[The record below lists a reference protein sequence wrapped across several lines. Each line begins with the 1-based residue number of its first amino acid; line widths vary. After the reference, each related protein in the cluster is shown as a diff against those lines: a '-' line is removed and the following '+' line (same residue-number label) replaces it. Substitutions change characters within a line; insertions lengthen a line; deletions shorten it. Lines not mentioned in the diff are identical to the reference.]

1 MKLYLLRHGIAVDR
15 GTPGF
20 ERDADRTL
28 TPEGR
33 ERMEQEAQGMAALGL
48 KWDRILTSPYLRA
61 RETAE
66 IVAQK
71 LGCPERLEVCEALV
85 PGGSRKDLFKR
96 LQKCEADEQILL
108 VGHEPDLSELIGEL
122 IAADPD
128 VAIDF
133 KKGSLACLALD
144 RPSRPETACLE
155 WLLTPKLLRLLGAA
169 AGEGSAD

>member
-1 MKLYLLRHGIAVDR
+1 MKLYILRHGIAVDP
-15 GTPGF
+15 GTGS
-20 ERDADRTL
+20 DADRTL

-33 ERMEQEAQGMAALGL
+33 EKMEQAAQGMAALGL
-48 KWDRILTSPYLRA
+48 QFDRILTSPYVRA

-85 PGGSRKDLFKR
+85 PGGSRKELFKR
-96 LQKCEADEQILL
+96 LQKWAADGQILL
-108 VGHEPDLSELIGEL
+108 VGHEPDLSGLIGEL
-122 IAADPD
+122 IAADPY
-128 VAIDF
+128 VAIDL

-155 WLLTPKLLRLLGAA
+155 WLLTPKLLRLLGGASEP
-169 AGEGSAD
+169 AG